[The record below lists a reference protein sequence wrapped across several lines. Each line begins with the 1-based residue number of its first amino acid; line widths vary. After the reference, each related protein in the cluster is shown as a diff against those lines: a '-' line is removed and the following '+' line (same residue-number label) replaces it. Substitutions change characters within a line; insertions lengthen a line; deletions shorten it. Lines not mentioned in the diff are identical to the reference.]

1 MNIKTKIMKKI
12 ILLLSI
18 IMLSGCSSIRVVDS
32 WKNEDVLFFK
42 PQKLLVVGVTDN
54 LTARKIFEKEL
65 KEEFQ
70 KRNINAFESSEVVDI
85 SFTDS
90 KKTEEEI
97 NSMIA
102 GLTNKGF
109 DAVIISAVKGVD
121 DKRYHSRGYYT
132 VNYRWQRFG
141 RYYYRYQDI
150 YYNPEYYNEFKVFHV
165 ETAIYNINENDD
177 KSLIW
182 VGALDLV
189 DPQNISKTVDGY
201 VTAIINKLER
211 EGLITRY

>member
-1 MNIKTKIMKKI
+1 MKNI
-12 ILLLSI
+12 ILLLGI

-42 PQKLLVVGVTDN
+42 PQKLLVVGVTNN
-54 LTARKIFEKEL
+54 LTARKIFESRL

-70 KRNINAFESSEVVDI
+70 KRNINAFESSEIIDV

-97 NSMIA
+97 NTMIQ
-102 GLTNKGF
+102 GLSEKGF
-109 DAVIISAVKGVD
+109 DAIIISAVKGVD
-121 DKRYHSRGYYT
+121 DKRNYSRGYYT
-132 VNYRWQRFG
+132 IDYRWRRFG
-141 RYYYRYQDI
+141 RYYYYYQDI
-150 YYNPEYYNEFKVFHV
+150 YYNPDYYNEYKIYHV
-165 ETAIYNINENDD
+165 ETSIYNINENDD

-189 DPQNISKTVDGY
+189 DPQGIYKTVDDY
-201 VTAIINKLER
+201 VVVIINRLEE
-211 EGLITRY
+211 EGLITRH